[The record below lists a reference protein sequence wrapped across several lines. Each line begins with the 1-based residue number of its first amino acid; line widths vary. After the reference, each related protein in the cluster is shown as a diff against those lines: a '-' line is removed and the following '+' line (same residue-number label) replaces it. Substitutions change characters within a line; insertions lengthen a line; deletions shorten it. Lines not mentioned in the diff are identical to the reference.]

1 MIRWFYLILAVVNI
15 AAAQLGIAALEGA
28 TKALLI
34 PLLAMAVPRN
44 LPVRIRGLYYLSL
57 TFSWLGDMLLFFE
70 RFMPVLFIAGLVA
83 FLTAHLLYLRVF
95 KQLSV
100 GPGLLKQAPWAALPF
115 LVYGVAL
122 VVFLFPGLDDVL
134 RLAVPVY
141 AAVLLAMSISAVNLS
156 RGWLFAGALCFVASD
171 SLLAINAFHTPLPG
185 APVWILSTYWAAQGL
200 LFLGIVQ
207 LGRRS

>member
-1 MIRWFYLILAVVNI
+1 MIRGLYLALAVGNI
-15 AAAQLGIAALEGA
+15 AAAQLGMEGLEGA

-34 PLLAMAVPRN
+34 PLLAMAVPRD
-44 LPVRIRGLYYLSL
+44 LPARIRGLYYLSL

-95 KQLSV
+95 KRISI
-100 GPGLLKQAPWAALPF
+100 GPGFLKQAPWAALPF
-115 LVYGVAL
+115 LAYGVGL
-122 VVFLFPGLDDVL
+122 VMFLWPGLDAVL
-134 RLAVPVY
+134 QVAVPVY
-141 AAVLLAMSISAVNLS
+141 AAVLLAMSISALNLS
-156 RGWLFAGALCFVASD
+156 RGLLFAGALCFVASD
-171 SLLAINAFHTPLPG
+171 SLLAINAFHAPFPG

-207 LGRRS
+207 LGRSR